1 MSSRTVPRELPSE
14 IGAGVAIVLFAILGY
29 SLLTG
34 QVFLGLFSVVIIGL
48 SVYLLY
54 LFYRLVVAV
63 EEIARKL

>member
-1 MSSRTVPRELPSE
+1 MSSRTAPRELPSE
-14 IGAGVAIVLFAILGY
+14 IGAGVAVVLFAILAY
-29 SLLTG
+29 ALLTG
-34 QVFLGLFSVVIIGL
+34 QIFLGLFGVVIIGL